1 MYISLHNHSD
11 GSLLD
16 GYQTVQEMVSRA
28 KALGMSAISLT
39 DHGTMR
45 NIIRFYEECTKNDIK
60 PIVGCEFY
68 FCPDVNIRDTS
79 LTHHLV
85 LLAMDDEGYMNL
97 KQLDTFAYNRDS
109 WLYRP
114 RVDWDALQKYNK
126 GLICLSACMASIVNT
141 ENGEE
146 WFRRYKELFHDRFYA
161 EIQPLNMEKQWKY
174 NEKVIGLAR
183 KYNVPLVVTTDAHY
197 SVPEDR
203 VYHSHWIRI
212 NNHQYHNDENYIWS
226 EDEIRKTQW
235 IPRDVIDECIESSQ
249 QIAERCNVIIPDSGS
264 HYPKYPCSNPK
275 EKVREICRSHW
286 KALVPKGKY
295 KEYAER
301 FEMEMKDLEATN
313 YLEYLLIIW
322 SVLSWCKEQHIPLG
336 EGRGCSISGTKVL
349 MWNGTVKNIED
360 IVVGDKVISH
370 TGQIREVTK
379 TFKYEVNEP
388 MTQVTVENRNPMTFT
403 CDHRILVFRGSR
415 CDKKKTTGYKY
426 CRPTC
431 SYDCRKYGSYEW
443 IPMSEVEKDDLVCFP
458 QVHLPKPSQTRIDLK
473 ELFPEVIE
481 KDGYVNVFSNDAQWD
496 KGKIPRYIDITPDLC
511 RLIGYFIGNGWATK
525 GTHKDGVSGGYK
537 LGIAFPTTHM
547 DYVDDCRRLLKQ
559 IFNADTSVKPNK
571 RNTCVQIHCYRS
583 IVAVLFAKLC
593 GVHAI
598 NKHIPDILM
607 VGNPLWAAHLIEG
620 LTRTDGSVAGGRT
633 AYDSISYN
641 LVCQIKTLWSYLGR
655 SSVIRIRNV
664 TQKNWHTSYKL
675 VLHSTSRWY
684 GDNMYHTEV
693 KDVKHIDNFKGYV
706 YDFTTD
712 IDHSYVANNVIV
724 HNSSAGCLV
733 GYLMGI
739 HKIDPIKYRTEF
751 FRFCNRERKSPADV
765 DSDLSTL
772 NRGRVIEHVRE
783 MYGNVCKVQ
792 TLGYTKDP
800 DKPSAGKEAVLKAW
814 QALYNK
820 YSGDAPMVPCE
831 EQGGSMIS
839 PSWEYNPKYK
849 IEASKYVVESI
860 DDLQDAPISLNEKQK
875 AELIDVAKH
884 FCGRI
889 DKIGVHASA
898 VLVTPDDLVNYTP
911 VEGCFSND
919 TSTGKRVYLRTACY
933 SFHELEQRGNLK
945 LDLLGL
951 NTLDLIDK
959 CIGYIGKDMN
969 LDDIPM
975 DDKQAYDMYSNG
987 NLDGV
992 FQMESPGMR
1001 KVAKE
1006 LHVSCFDDV
1015 AALVAL
1021 YRPGPLD
1028 SGMMQ
1033 QYIDGKNGASVDYLC
1048 DAYKEIT
1055 KNTFGVI
1062 VYQEQCMKL
1071 AMKMA
1076 GYSLGEADMLR
1087 KVIGRKEMTKINAAV
1102 KEFISR
1108 CMEHGYSKEIAE
1120 KVGMQIK
1127 AAGRYLFNKCLS
1139 GREYVTTHT
1148 GAKTMR
1154 PIRELYRFFH
1164 DDKYNKSRLDPWN
1177 VHGVKACS
1185 MDNDGKIVENYIV
1198 DVRES
1203 GVMPVFILVT
1213 ESGKQVRCTLNH
1225 KIPTPDGTKLLVE
1238 MSVGDSVYVS
1248 DVLNTHI
1255 EKVSAISYECD
1266 EMCYDV
1272 EMDDP
1277 YHNFVTSNGIVVCN
1291 SHSVAYGRL
1300 SYKTAYLKAHY
1311 PIQFMC
1317 ALLNTKNDNQEKV
1330 IPYLANCKGMG
1341 IKILPPDFS
1350 KGNKEWKIDGNGIRV
1365 GLTYIK
1371 GVGKELTLSVQ
1382 GDYRSLTDWNSIV
1395 EHNNSD
1401 VVKGLILSGA
1411 LDFLGKSR
1419 GWMMSN
1425 LSNTKKYVKRLQQC
1439 KERIG
1444 FYRDEY
1450 EKATNNKERAR
1461 ALRMENQ
1468 WAEKRKGVT
1477 FVECKE
1483 GHYDKAAGEI
1493 ATLGFSFSKVP
1504 DVLCGVASSVH
1515 EITTKNGNKMAMVTF
1530 KTENYGTYKGSI
1542 APFLWGHG
1550 KTRYGRNKLFVEQGK
1565 TYEFM
1570 MKKNG
1575 QYMDI
1580 VDVKEVC

>member
-16 GYQTVQEMVSRA
+16 GYQTVQEMVARA
-28 KALGMSAISLT
+28 KSLGMSAISLT

-45 NIIRFYEECTKNDIK
+45 NTIRFYEECQRNNIK

-68 FCPDVNIRDTS
+68 FCPDVNIRDKS

-85 LLAMDDEGYMNL
+85 ILAMNDEGYMNL
-97 KQLDTFAYNRDS
+97 KKLDTFAYNEDS
-109 WLYRP
+109 YYYKP
-114 RVDWDALQKYNK
+114 RIDWEALREHND

-146 WFRRYKELFHDRFYA
+146 WFKKYKELFQDRFYA
-161 EIQPLNMEKQWKY
+161 EIQPLNLEKQWAY
-174 NEKVIGLAR
+174 NDKVIGLAR

-197 SVPEDR
+197 SIPEDK

-212 NNHQYHNDENYIWS
+212 NGNQYHDDENYIWS
-226 EDEIRKTQW
+226 EDEIRNTQW
-235 IPRDVIDECIESSQ
+235 IPREVIDECIENTKR
-249 QIAERCNVIIPDSGS
+249 IAESCNVVIPDSGS

-286 KALVPKGKY
+286 RELVPKGKY

-301 FEMEMKDLEATN
+301 FEVEMKDLEATN

-379 TFKYEVNEP
+379 TFKYKVNEP

-403 CDHRILVFRGSR
+403 CDHKILVFRGSR

-431 SYDCRKYGSYEW
+431 LYPCRKYGSYEW

-458 QVHLPKPSQTRIDLK
+458 QVHLTKPNQTRIDLK
-473 ELFPEVIE
+473 GLLPEVIE

-511 RLIGYFIGNGWATK
+511 RLIGYFIGNGWTTK
-525 GTHKDGVSGGYK
+525 QVDKDGTKRGYSF
-537 LGIAFPTTHM
+537 GIAFPTTHM
-547 DYVDDCRRLLKQ
+547 KYVSDCRRLLKS
-559 IFNADTSVKPNK
+559 IFNVDTSVKPNK

-583 IVAVLFAKLC
+583 IVGMLFAKLC

-607 VGNPLWAAHLIEG
+607 TDNPLWAVHLLEG
-620 LTRTDGSVAGGRT
+620 LMRTDGSVAGGRT

-655 SSVIRIRNV
+655 SSAIRIRNV
-664 TQKNWHTSYKL
+664 THKNWHTSYKL

-712 IDHSYVANNVIV
+712 VDHSYVANNTVV

-739 HKIDPIKYRTEF
+739 HKIDPIKYHTEF
-751 FRFCNRERKSPADV
+751 FRFCNRERRSPADV

-772 NRGRVIEHVRE
+772 NRGRVIEHVKE

-814 QALYNK
+814 QALFNK
-820 YSGDAPMVPCE
+820 YKDNAPMVPCE
-831 EQGGSMIS
+831 EQGGLMID
-839 PSWEYNPKYK
+839 PSWEYNPKFK
-849 IEASKYVVESI
+849 IAASKFVESSI
-860 DDLQDAPISLNEKQK
+860 DDLQAAHISLNDEQK
-875 AELIDVAKH
+875 AELIDVARH

-889 DKIGVHASA
+889 DKVGIHASA
-898 VLVTPDDLVNYTP
+898 VLVTPDDIVNYTP
-911 VEGCFSND
+911 VEGCN
-919 TSTGKRVYLRTACY
+919 TKNKATGEREYIRIACY
-933 SFHELEQRGNLK
+933 DFHELEQRGNLK

-959 CIGYIGKDMN
+959 CMKYIGNDMN

-975 DDKQAYDMYSNG
+975 DDEKAYAMYSNG

-1033 QYIDGKNGASVDYLC
+1033 QYIDGKNGATIDYLC
-1048 DAYKEIT
+1048 DVYKEVT

-1087 KVIGRKEMTKINAAV
+1087 KVIGRKEMTKIDAAV
-1102 KEFISR
+1102 KEFITR
-1108 CMEHGYSKEIAE
+1108 CMEHGYSHEIAE

-1127 AAGRYLFNKCLS
+1127 AAGRYLFNK
-1139 GREYVTTHT
+1139 
-1148 GAKTMR
+1148 
-1154 PIRELYRFFH
+1154 
-1164 DDKYNKSRLDPWN
+1164 
-1177 VHGVKACS
+1177 
-1185 MDNDGKIVENYIV
+1185 
-1198 DVRES
+1198 
-1203 GVMPVFILVT
+1203 
-1213 ESGKQVRCTLNH
+1213 
-1225 KIPTPDGTKLLVE
+1225 
-1238 MSVGDSVYVS
+1238 
-1248 DVLNTHI
+1248 
-1255 EKVSAISYECD
+1255 
-1266 EMCYDV
+1266 
-1272 EMDDP
+1272 
-1277 YHNFVTSNGIVVCN
+1277 

-1300 SYKTAYLKAHY
+1300 SYKTAYLKAHF
-1311 PIQFMC
+1311 PVQFMC
-1317 ALLNTKNDNQEKV
+1317 ALLNTKDKQKD
-1330 IPYLANCKGMG
+1330 ILPCIANCKAMG
-1341 IKILPPDFS
+1341 IRILPPSFFE
-1350 KGNKEWKIDGNGIRV
+1350 GNREWEIVDNVSIRV

-1371 GVGKELTLSVQ
+1371 GVGKELVTEKCNAFN
-1382 GDYRSLTDWNSIV
+1382 DREMLTTWKDIVAYNS
-1395 EHNNSD
+1395 SD
-1401 VVKGLILSGA
+1401 VVKSLICAGA
-1411 LDFLGKSR
+1411 LDFLKKSR
-1419 GWMMSN
+1419 GWMMGN
-1425 LSNTKKYVKRLQQC
+1425 LLETQRFTKRMAQC
-1439 KERIG
+1439 DERFN
-1444 FYRDEY
+1444 FYRDQY
-1450 EKATNNKERAR
+1450 DHATNDKDKAR
-1461 ALRMENQ
+1461 AIRMANQ
-1468 WAEKRKGVT
+1468 WNDKINATILHEKPEVP
-1477 FVECKE
+1477 F
-1483 GHYDKAAGEI
+1483 DNAAGEMKV
-1493 ATLGFSFSKVP
+1493 LGFSFSSLP
-1504 DVLCGVASSVH
+1504 DILTGVASSVH
-1515 EITTKNGNKMAMVTF
+1515 EITTKNGNKMALVTF
-1530 KTENYGTYKGSI
+1530 KTDYGDFKGSI
-1542 APFLWGHG
+1542 APFLWGQG
-1550 KTRYGRNKLFVEQGK
+1550 KTRYGRNKLFVVQGK
-1565 TYEFM
+1565 TYDFM
-1570 MKKNG
+1570 LKKNG
-1575 QYMDI
+1575 QYTDI

>member
-16 GYQTVQEMVSRA
+16 GYQTVQEMVARA
-28 KALGMSAISLT
+28 KSLGMSAISLT

-45 NIIRFYEECTKNDIK
+45 NTIRFYEECQKNDIK

-68 FCPDVNIRDTS
+68 FCPDVNIRDKS

-85 LLAMDDEGYMNL
+85 ILAMNDEGYMNL
-97 KQLDTFAYNRDS
+97 KKLDTFAYNEDS
-109 WLYRP
+109 YYYKP
-114 RVDWDALQKYNK
+114 RIDWEALREHND

-146 WFRRYKELFHDRFYA
+146 WFKKYKELFGDRFYA
-161 EIQPLNMEKQWKY
+161 EIQPLNIEKQWEY
-174 NEKVIGLAR
+174 NDKVIELAR
-183 KYNVPLVVTTDAHY
+183 KYDAPLVVTTDAHY
-197 SVPEDR
+197 SIPEDKP
-203 VYHSHWIRI
+203 YHSHWIRI
-212 NNHQYHNDENYIWS
+212 NGNQYHDDENYIWS
-226 EDEIRKTQW
+226 EDEIRNTRW
-235 IPRDVIDECIESSQ
+235 IPQDVIEECIENTSR
-249 QIAERCNVIIPDSGS
+249 IAERCNVTIPDSGS

-286 KALVPKGKY
+286 KKLVPKGKY

-322 SVLSWCKEQHIPLG
+322 SVLSWCKEQHIPIG
-336 EGRGCSISGTKVL
+336 EGRG
-349 MWNGTVKNIED
+349 
-360 IVVGDKVISH
+360 
-370 TGQIREVTK
+370 
-379 TFKYEVNEP
+379 
-388 MTQVTVENRNPMTFT
+388 
-403 CDHRILVFRGSR
+403 
-415 CDKKKTTGYKY
+415 
-426 CRPTC
+426 
-431 SYDCRKYGSYEW
+431 
-443 IPMSEVEKDDLVCFP
+443 
-458 QVHLPKPSQTRIDLK
+458 
-473 ELFPEVIE
+473 
-481 KDGYVNVFSNDAQWD
+481 
-496 KGKIPRYIDITPDLC
+496 
-511 RLIGYFIGNGWATK
+511 
-525 GTHKDGVSGGYK
+525 
-537 LGIAFPTTHM
+537 
-547 DYVDDCRRLLKQ
+547 
-559 IFNADTSVKPNK
+559 
-571 RNTCVQIHCYRS
+571 
-583 IVAVLFAKLC
+583 
-593 GVHAI
+593 
-598 NKHIPDILM
+598 
-607 VGNPLWAAHLIEG
+607 
-620 LTRTDGSVAGGRT
+620 
-633 AYDSISYN
+633 
-641 LVCQIKTLWSYLGR
+641 
-655 SSVIRIRNV
+655 
-664 TQKNWHTSYKL
+664 
-675 VLHSTSRWY
+675 
-684 GDNMYHTEV
+684 
-693 KDVKHIDNFKGYV
+693 
-706 YDFTTD
+706 
-712 IDHSYVANNVIV
+712 
-724 HNSSAGCLV
+724 SSAGCLV

-739 HKIDPIKYRTEF
+739 HKIDPIKYHTEF
-751 FRFCNRERKSPADV
+751 FRFCNRERRSPADV

-772 NRGRVIEHVRE
+772 NRGRVIEHVKE

-814 QALYNK
+814 QALFNK
-820 YSGDAPMVPCE
+820 YKDNAPMIPCE
-831 EQGGSMIS
+831 EQGGLMID
-839 PSWEYNPKYK
+839 PSWEYNPKFK
-849 IEASKYVVESI
+849 IAASKFVESSI
-860 DDLQDAPISLNEKQK
+860 DNLQAAHISLNDEQK
-875 AELIDVAKH
+875 AELIDVARH

-889 DKIGVHASA
+889 DKVGIHASA
-898 VLVTPDDLVNYTP
+898 VLVTPDDIVNYTP
-911 VEGCFSND
+911 VEGCN
-919 TSTGKRVYLRTACY
+919 TKNKATGEREYIRIACY
-933 SFHELEQRGNLK
+933 DFHELEQRGNLK

-959 CIGYIGKDMN
+959 CMKYIGNDMN

-975 DDKQAYDMYSNG
+975 DDEKAYAMYSNG

-1087 KVIGRKEMTKINAAV
+1087 KVIGRKEMTKIDAAV

-1139 GREYVTTHT
+1139 GRECVVTHT
-1148 GAKTMR
+1148 GARTKR
-1154 PIRELYRFFH
+1154 SIRELYRFFH
-1164 DDKYNKSRLDPWN
+1164 DDKYNKSQLDPWN

-1300 SYKTAYLKAHY
+1300 SYKTAYLKAHF
-1311 PIQFMC
+1311 PVQFMC
-1317 ALLNTKNDNQEKV
+1317 ALLNTKDKQKD
-1330 IPYLANCKGMG
+1330 ILPCIANCKAMG
-1341 IKILPPDFS
+1341 IRILPPSFFE
-1350 KGNKEWKIDGNGIRV
+1350 GNREWEIVDNVSIRV

-1371 GVGKELTLSVQ
+1371 GVGKELVTEKCNAFN
-1382 GDYRSLTDWNSIV
+1382 DREMLTTWKDIVAYNS
-1395 EHNNSD
+1395 SD
-1401 VVKGLILSGA
+1401 VVKSLICAGA
-1411 LDFLGKSR
+1411 LDFLKKSR
-1419 GWMMSN
+1419 GWMMGN
-1425 LSNTKKYVKRLQQC
+1425 LLETQRFTKRMAQC
-1439 KERIG
+1439 DERFN
-1444 FYRDEY
+1444 FYRDQY
-1450 EKATNNKERAR
+1450 DHATNDKDKAR
-1461 ALRMENQ
+1461 AIRMANQ
-1468 WAEKRKGVT
+1468 WNDKINATILHEKPEVP
-1477 FVECKE
+1477 F
-1483 GHYDKAAGEI
+1483 DNAAGEMKV
-1493 ATLGFSFSKVP
+1493 LGFSFSSLP
-1504 DVLCGVASSVH
+1504 DILTGVASSVH
-1515 EITTKNGNKMAMVTF
+1515 EITTKNGNKMALVTF
-1530 KTENYGTYKGSI
+1530 KTDYGDFKGSI

-1550 KTRYGRNKLFVEQGK
+1550 KTRYGRNKLFVVQGK
-1565 TYEFM
+1565 TYDFM
-1570 MKKNG
+1570 LKKNG
-1575 QYMDI
+1575 QYTDI

>member
-28 KALGMSAISLT
+28 KSLGMPAISLT

-45 NIIRFYEECTKNDIK
+45 NIIRFYEECTRDNIK

-68 FCPDVNIRDTS
+68 FCPDVNIKDHS

-85 LLAMDDEGYMNL
+85 LLAMNDEGYMNL
-97 KQLDTFAYNRDS
+97 KRLDTFAYDENS
-109 WLYRP
+109 YYYKP
-114 RVDWDALQKYNK
+114 RIDWEALQKYSD

-146 WFRRYKELFHDRFYA
+146 WFKRYKELFQDRFYA

-174 NEKVIGLAR
+174 NDKVIGLAR

-197 SVPEDR
+197 SVSEDR
-203 VYHSHWIRI
+203 VYHSLWIRI
-212 NNHQYHNDENYIWS
+212 NNHAYHNDENYIWS

-235 IPRDVIDECIESSQ
+235 IPKEVIDECIENTER
-249 QIAERCNVIIPDSGS
+249 IAERCNVVIPDTGS

-286 KALVPKGKY
+286 KDLVPKGKY

-322 SVLSWCKEQHIPLG
+322 SVLSWCKEQNIPLG
-336 EGRGCSISGTKVL
+336 EGRG
-349 MWNGTVKNIED
+349 
-360 IVVGDKVISH
+360 
-370 TGQIREVTK
+370 
-379 TFKYEVNEP
+379 
-388 MTQVTVENRNPMTFT
+388 
-403 CDHRILVFRGSR
+403 
-415 CDKKKTTGYKY
+415 
-426 CRPTC
+426 
-431 SYDCRKYGSYEW
+431 
-443 IPMSEVEKDDLVCFP
+443 
-458 QVHLPKPSQTRIDLK
+458 
-473 ELFPEVIE
+473 
-481 KDGYVNVFSNDAQWD
+481 
-496 KGKIPRYIDITPDLC
+496 
-511 RLIGYFIGNGWATK
+511 
-525 GTHKDGVSGGYK
+525 
-537 LGIAFPTTHM
+537 
-547 DYVDDCRRLLKQ
+547 
-559 IFNADTSVKPNK
+559 
-571 RNTCVQIHCYRS
+571 
-583 IVAVLFAKLC
+583 
-593 GVHAI
+593 
-598 NKHIPDILM
+598 
-607 VGNPLWAAHLIEG
+607 
-620 LTRTDGSVAGGRT
+620 
-633 AYDSISYN
+633 
-641 LVCQIKTLWSYLGR
+641 
-655 SSVIRIRNV
+655 
-664 TQKNWHTSYKL
+664 
-675 VLHSTSRWY
+675 
-684 GDNMYHTEV
+684 
-693 KDVKHIDNFKGYV
+693 
-706 YDFTTD
+706 
-712 IDHSYVANNVIV
+712 
-724 HNSSAGCLV
+724 SSAGCLV

-739 HKIDPIKYRTEF
+739 HKIDPIKYHTEF
-751 FRFCNRERKSPADV
+751 FRFCNKERRSPADV
-765 DSDLSTL
+765 DSDISTL

-814 QALYNK
+814 QALANK
-820 YSGDAPMVPCE
+820 SYSEAPKTKKWSDRADAWIYPVDPE
-831 EQGGSMIS
+831 WEKQ
-839 PSWEYNPKYK
+839 WEYAPKYK
-849 IEASKYVVESI
+849 IEASKCVVDSI
-860 DDLQDAPISLNEKQK
+860 DDLQGASLSLDEKQK

-911 VEGCFSND
+911 VEGCYSND
-919 TSTGKRVYLRTACY
+919 TSTGKREYLRTACY

-959 CIGYIGKDMN
+959 CMGYIGKDMN

-1006 LHVSCFDDV
+1006 LHVSCFGDV

-1033 QYIDGKNGASVDYLC
+1033 QYIDGKNGASIDYLC

-1087 KVIGRKEMTKINAAV
+1087 KVIGRKEMTKIDAAV

-1108 CMEHGYSKEIAE
+1108 CMNHGYSKKIAE

-1127 AAGRYLFNKCLS
+1127 AAGRYLFNK
-1139 GREYVTTHT
+1139 
-1148 GAKTMR
+1148 
-1154 PIRELYRFFH
+1154 
-1164 DDKYNKSRLDPWN
+1164 
-1177 VHGVKACS
+1177 
-1185 MDNDGKIVENYIV
+1185 
-1198 DVRES
+1198 
-1203 GVMPVFILVT
+1203 
-1213 ESGKQVRCTLNH
+1213 
-1225 KIPTPDGTKLLVE
+1225 
-1238 MSVGDSVYVS
+1238 
-1248 DVLNTHI
+1248 
-1255 EKVSAISYECD
+1255 
-1266 EMCYDV
+1266 
-1272 EMDDP
+1272 
-1277 YHNFVTSNGIVVCN
+1277 

-1311 PIQFMC
+1311 PVQFMC
-1317 ALLNTKNDNQEKV
+1317 ALLNTKNDNQDKV
-1330 IPYLANCKGMG
+1330 ISYLANCKEMG

-1350 KGNKEWKIDGNGIRV
+1350 VGNKEWQIEGNCIRV

-1371 GVGKELTLSVQ
+1371 GVGKELALSVQ
-1382 GDYRSLTDWNSIV
+1382 EETNCDYSSLTDWNSIV
-1395 EHNNSD
+1395 EHNNSG
-1401 VVKGLILSGA
+1401 VVKGLIQAGA
-1411 LDFLGKSR
+1411 LDFLNKSR

-1425 LSNTKKYVKRLQQC
+1425 LSNTQKYVKRLQQC

-1450 EKATNNKERAR
+1450 EKATNDKERAR

-1468 WAEKRKGVT
+1468 WAEKRNSVN

-1483 GHYDKAAGEI
+1483 KPLDKAAGEI

-1515 EITTKNGNKMAMVTF
+1515 EITTKNGNKMALVTF
-1530 KTENYGTYKGSI
+1530 MTEDYGTYKGSI

-1550 KTRYGRNKLFVEQGK
+1550 KTRYGRDKLFVEQGK

-1570 MKKNG
+1570 MKKNK

>member
-45 NIIRFYEECTKNDIK
+45 NIIRFYEECTRNDIK
-60 PIVGCEFY
+60 PIIGCEFY
-68 FCPDVNIRDTS
+68 FCPDVSIRDKS

-85 LLAMDDEGYMNL
+85 LLAMNDEGYMNL
-97 KQLDTFAYNRDS
+97 KKLDTFAYNRDS
-109 WLYRP
+109 WLYKP
-114 RVDWDALQKYNK
+114 RIDWNALQKYND

-146 WFRRYKELFHDRFYA
+146 WFKKYKELFQGRFYA

-183 KYNVPLVVTTDAHY
+183 KYDVPLVVTTDAHY

-203 VYHSHWIRI
+203 VYHSHWILI
-212 NNHQYHNDENYIWS
+212 NNNQYHNDENHIWS

-235 IPRDVIDECIESSQ
+235 IPQDTINECIESTEK
-249 QIAERCNVIIPDSGS
+249 IAERCNVIIPDSGS

-286 KALVPKGKY
+286 KKLVPKGEY

-322 SVLSWCKEQHIPLG
+322 SVLEWCRKQNIPTG
-336 EGRGCSISGTKVL
+336 EGRG
-349 MWNGTVKNIED
+349 
-360 IVVGDKVISH
+360 
-370 TGQIREVTK
+370 
-379 TFKYEVNEP
+379 
-388 MTQVTVENRNPMTFT
+388 
-403 CDHRILVFRGSR
+403 
-415 CDKKKTTGYKY
+415 
-426 CRPTC
+426 
-431 SYDCRKYGSYEW
+431 
-443 IPMSEVEKDDLVCFP
+443 
-458 QVHLPKPSQTRIDLK
+458 
-473 ELFPEVIE
+473 
-481 KDGYVNVFSNDAQWD
+481 
-496 KGKIPRYIDITPDLC
+496 
-511 RLIGYFIGNGWATK
+511 
-525 GTHKDGVSGGYK
+525 
-537 LGIAFPTTHM
+537 
-547 DYVDDCRRLLKQ
+547 
-559 IFNADTSVKPNK
+559 
-571 RNTCVQIHCYRS
+571 
-583 IVAVLFAKLC
+583 
-593 GVHAI
+593 
-598 NKHIPDILM
+598 
-607 VGNPLWAAHLIEG
+607 
-620 LTRTDGSVAGGRT
+620 
-633 AYDSISYN
+633 
-641 LVCQIKTLWSYLGR
+641 
-655 SSVIRIRNV
+655 
-664 TQKNWHTSYKL
+664 
-675 VLHSTSRWY
+675 
-684 GDNMYHTEV
+684 
-693 KDVKHIDNFKGYV
+693 
-706 YDFTTD
+706 
-712 IDHSYVANNVIV
+712 
-724 HNSSAGCLV
+724 SSAGCLV

-739 HKIDPIKYRTEF
+739 HKIDPIKYHTEF

-1087 KVIGRKEMTKINAAV
+1087 KVIGRKEMTKIDAAV

-1108 CMEHGYSKEIAE
+1108 CMEHGYSEQIAE

-1139 GREYVTTHT
+1139 GREHVTTHT
-1148 GAKTMR
+1148 GAKTR
-1154 PIRELYRFFH
+1154 RSIRELYRFFH
-1164 DDKYNKSRLDPWN
+1164 DDKYNKHQLDPWG
-1177 VHGVKACS
+1177 VHGIKACS
-1185 MDNDGKIVENYIV
+1185 MNNDGKIVENYIV

-1203 GVMPVFILVT
+1203 GVMPVFILET
-1213 ESGKQVRCTLNH
+1213 ESGNRVKCTLNH
-1225 KIPTPDGTKLLVE
+1225 KIPTPHGTRLLVE
-1238 MSVGDSVYVS
+1238 LSVGDSVYVS
-1248 DVLNTHI
+1248 GVLDTHI
-1255 EKVSAISYECD
+1255 ESIVSIIYECD

-1272 EMDDP
+1272 EMDNP
-1277 YHNFVTSNGIVVCN
+1277 YHNFVTGNGIVVCN

-1311 PIQFMC
+1311 PVQFMC

-1330 IPYLANCKGMG
+1330 IPYLSNCKEMG
-1341 IKILPPDFS
+1341 IKILHPDFS
-1350 KGNKEWKIDGNGIRV
+1350 KGNKEWQIEANAVRV

-1371 GVGKELTLSVQ
+1371 GVGKELALSVQ
-1382 GDYRSLTDWNSIV
+1382 DETNCDYCSLTDWNSIV

-1401 VVKGLILSGA
+1401 VVKGLIQAGA

-1425 LSNTKKYVKRLQQC
+1425 LPSTKKYVKRLQQC

-1450 EKATNNKERAR
+1450 EKATNDKERAR
-1461 ALRMENQ
+1461 ALRMMNQ
-1468 WAEKRKGVT
+1468 WAEKRKGVAFT
-1477 FVECKE
+1477 ECKE

-1515 EITTKNGNKMAMVTF
+1515 EITTKNGNKMALVTF
-1530 KTENYGTYKGSI
+1530 KTEDYGTYKGSI

-1575 QYMDI
+1575 QYTDI

>member
-16 GYQTVQEMVSRA
+16 GYQTVQEMVARA
-28 KALGMSAISLT
+28 KSLGMSAISLT

-45 NIIRFYEECTKNDIK
+45 NTIRFYEECQRNNIK

-68 FCPDVNIRDTS
+68 FCPDVNIRDKS

-85 LLAMDDEGYMNL
+85 ILAMNDEGYMNL
-97 KQLDTFAYNRDS
+97 KKLDTFAYNEDS
-109 WLYRP
+109 YYYKP
-114 RVDWDALQKYNK
+114 RIDWEALREHND

-146 WFRRYKELFHDRFYA
+146 WFKKYKELFGDRFYA
-161 EIQPLNMEKQWKY
+161 EIQPLNIEKQWEY
-174 NEKVIGLAR
+174 NDKVIELAR
-183 KYNVPLVVTTDAHY
+183 KYDTPLVVTTDAHY
-197 SVPEDR
+197 SIPEDKP
-203 VYHSHWIRI
+203 YHSHWIRI
-212 NNHQYHNDENYIWS
+212 NGNQYHDDENYIWS
-226 EDEIRKTQW
+226 EDEIRNTRW
-235 IPRDVIDECIESSQ
+235 IPQDVIEECIENTSR
-249 QIAERCNVIIPDSGS
+249 IAERCNVTIPDSGS

-286 KALVPKGKY
+286 KKLVPKGKY

-322 SVLSWCKEQHIPLG
+322 SVLSWCKEQHIPIG
-336 EGRGCSISGTKVL
+336 EGRG
-349 MWNGTVKNIED
+349 
-360 IVVGDKVISH
+360 
-370 TGQIREVTK
+370 
-379 TFKYEVNEP
+379 
-388 MTQVTVENRNPMTFT
+388 
-403 CDHRILVFRGSR
+403 
-415 CDKKKTTGYKY
+415 
-426 CRPTC
+426 
-431 SYDCRKYGSYEW
+431 
-443 IPMSEVEKDDLVCFP
+443 
-458 QVHLPKPSQTRIDLK
+458 
-473 ELFPEVIE
+473 
-481 KDGYVNVFSNDAQWD
+481 
-496 KGKIPRYIDITPDLC
+496 
-511 RLIGYFIGNGWATK
+511 
-525 GTHKDGVSGGYK
+525 
-537 LGIAFPTTHM
+537 
-547 DYVDDCRRLLKQ
+547 
-559 IFNADTSVKPNK
+559 
-571 RNTCVQIHCYRS
+571 
-583 IVAVLFAKLC
+583 
-593 GVHAI
+593 
-598 NKHIPDILM
+598 
-607 VGNPLWAAHLIEG
+607 
-620 LTRTDGSVAGGRT
+620 
-633 AYDSISYN
+633 
-641 LVCQIKTLWSYLGR
+641 
-655 SSVIRIRNV
+655 
-664 TQKNWHTSYKL
+664 
-675 VLHSTSRWY
+675 
-684 GDNMYHTEV
+684 
-693 KDVKHIDNFKGYV
+693 
-706 YDFTTD
+706 
-712 IDHSYVANNVIV
+712 
-724 HNSSAGCLV
+724 SSAGCLV

-739 HKIDPIKYRTEF
+739 HKIDPIKYHTEF
-751 FRFCNRERKSPADV
+751 FRFCNRERRSPADV

-772 NRGRVIEHVRE
+772 NRGRVIEHVKE

-814 QALYNK
+814 QSLFNK
-820 YSGDAPMVPCE
+820 YKDNAPMVPCE
-831 EQGGSMIS
+831 EQGGLMID
-839 PSWEYNPKYK
+839 PSWEYNPKFK
-849 IEASKYVVESI
+849 IAASKFVESSI
-860 DDLQDAPISLNEKQK
+860 DDLQAAHISLNDEQK
-875 AELIDVAKH
+875 AELIDVARH

-889 DKIGVHASA
+889 DKVGIHASA
-898 VLVTPDDLVNYTP
+898 VLVTPDDIVNYTP
-911 VEGCFSND
+911 VEGCN
-919 TSTGKRVYLRTACY
+919 TKNKATGEREYIRIACY
-933 SFHELEQRGNLK
+933 DFHELEQRGNLK

-959 CIGYIGKDMN
+959 CMKYIGNDMN

-975 DDKQAYDMYSNG
+975 DDEKAYAMYSNG

-1033 QYIDGKNGASVDYLC
+1033 QYIDGKNGATIDYLC
-1048 DAYKEIT
+1048 NVYKEVT

-1087 KVIGRKEMTKINAAV
+1087 KVIGRKEMTKIDAAV
-1102 KEFISR
+1102 KEFITR
-1108 CMEHGYSKEIAE
+1108 CMENGYSHEIAE

-1139 GREYVTTHT
+1139 GRECVVTHT
-1148 GAKTMR
+1148 GARTKR
-1154 PIRELYRFFH
+1154 SIRELYRFFH
-1164 DDKYNKSRLDPWN
+1164 DDKYNKSQLDPWN

-1300 SYKTAYLKAHY
+1300 SYKTAYLKAHF
-1311 PIQFMC
+1311 PVQFMC
-1317 ALLNTKNDNQEKV
+1317 ALLNTKDKQKD
-1330 IPYLANCKGMG
+1330 ILPCIANCKAMG
-1341 IKILPPDFS
+1341 IRILPPSFFE
-1350 KGNKEWKIDGNGIRV
+1350 GNREWEIVDNVSIRV

-1371 GVGKELTLSVQ
+1371 GVGKELVTEKCNAFN
-1382 GDYRSLTDWNSIV
+1382 DREMLTTWKDIVAYNS
-1395 EHNNSD
+1395 SD
-1401 VVKGLILSGA
+1401 VVKSLICAGA
-1411 LDFLGKSR
+1411 LDFLKKSR
-1419 GWMMSN
+1419 GWMMGN
-1425 LSNTKKYVKRLQQC
+1425 LLETQRFTKRMAQC
-1439 KERIG
+1439 DERFN
-1444 FYRDEY
+1444 FYRDQY
-1450 EKATNNKERAR
+1450 DHATNDKDKAR
-1461 ALRMENQ
+1461 AIRMANQ
-1468 WAEKRKGVT
+1468 WNDKINATILHEKPEVP
-1477 FVECKE
+1477 F
-1483 GHYDKAAGEI
+1483 DNAAGEI
-1493 ATLGFSFSKVP
+1493 KVLGFSFSSLP
-1504 DVLCGVASSVH
+1504 DILTGVASSVH
-1515 EITTKNGNKMAMVTF
+1515 EITTKNGNKMALVTF
-1530 KTENYGTYKGSI
+1530 KTNYGDFKGSI
-1542 APFLWGHG
+1542 APFLWGQG
-1550 KTRYGRNKLFVEQGK
+1550 KTRYGRNKLFVVQGK
-1565 TYEFM
+1565 TYDFM
-1570 MKKNG
+1570 LKKNG
-1575 QYMDI
+1575 QYTDI

>member
-28 KALGMSAISLT
+28 KALNMPAISLT

-45 NIIRFYEECTKNDIK
+45 NIIRFYEECTGNDIK

-68 FCPDVNIRDTS
+68 FCPDVTIRDHS

-85 LLAMDDEGYMNL
+85 LLAMNDEGYMNL
-97 KQLDTFAYNRDS
+97 KRLDTFAYNEDS
-109 WLYRP
+109 YYYKP
-114 RVDWDALQKYNK
+114 RIDWETLQEYSK

-146 WFRRYKELFHDRFYA
+146 WFRKYKELFGDRFYA

-174 NEKVIGLAR
+174 NDKVIGLAR

-197 SVPEDR
+197 SVSEDR
-203 VYHSHWIRI
+203 VYHSLWIRI
-212 NNHQYHNDENYIWS
+212 NNHAYHNDENYIWS

-235 IPRDVIDECIESSQ
+235 IPKEVIDECIENTER
-249 QIAERCNVIIPDSGS
+249 IAERCNVTIPDSGS

-286 KALVPKGKY
+286 KELVPKGKY

-322 SVLSWCKEQHIPLG
+322 SVLSWCKEQNIPVG
-336 EGRGCSISGTKVL
+336 EGRG
-349 MWNGTVKNIED
+349 
-360 IVVGDKVISH
+360 
-370 TGQIREVTK
+370 
-379 TFKYEVNEP
+379 
-388 MTQVTVENRNPMTFT
+388 
-403 CDHRILVFRGSR
+403 
-415 CDKKKTTGYKY
+415 
-426 CRPTC
+426 
-431 SYDCRKYGSYEW
+431 
-443 IPMSEVEKDDLVCFP
+443 
-458 QVHLPKPSQTRIDLK
+458 
-473 ELFPEVIE
+473 
-481 KDGYVNVFSNDAQWD
+481 
-496 KGKIPRYIDITPDLC
+496 
-511 RLIGYFIGNGWATK
+511 
-525 GTHKDGVSGGYK
+525 
-537 LGIAFPTTHM
+537 
-547 DYVDDCRRLLKQ
+547 
-559 IFNADTSVKPNK
+559 
-571 RNTCVQIHCYRS
+571 
-583 IVAVLFAKLC
+583 
-593 GVHAI
+593 
-598 NKHIPDILM
+598 
-607 VGNPLWAAHLIEG
+607 
-620 LTRTDGSVAGGRT
+620 
-633 AYDSISYN
+633 
-641 LVCQIKTLWSYLGR
+641 
-655 SSVIRIRNV
+655 SS
-664 TQKNWHTSYKL
+664 S
-675 VLHSTSRWY
+675 
-684 GDNMYHTEV
+684 
-693 KDVKHIDNFKGYV
+693 
-706 YDFTTD
+706 
-712 IDHSYVANNVIV
+712 
-724 HNSSAGCLV
+724 GCLV

-739 HKIDPIKYRTEF
+739 HKIDPIKYHTEF

-765 DSDLSTL
+765 DSDISTL

-814 QALYNK
+814 QALANK
-820 YSGDAPMVPCE
+820 SYSEAPRTKKWSDRADAWIYPVDPE
-831 EQGGSMIS
+831 WEKQ
-839 PSWEYNPKYK
+839 WEYAPKYK
-849 IEASKYVVESI
+849 TEASKCVVDSI
-860 DDLQDAPISLNEKQK
+860 DDLQDAPISLNEKEK

-911 VEGCFSND
+911 IEGCYSND
-919 TSTGKRVYLRTACY
+919 TSTGKREYLRTACY

-959 CIGYIGKDMN
+959 CMGYIGKDMN

-1006 LHVSCFDDV
+1006 LHVSCFGDV

-1033 QYIDGKNGASVDYLC
+1033 QYIDGKNGASIDYLC

-1087 KVIGRKEMTKINAAV
+1087 KVIGRKEMTKIDAAV

-1139 GREYVTTHT
+1139 GREYIITHT
-1148 GAKTMR
+1148 GAKTKR
-1154 PIRELYRFFH
+1154 SIRELYRFFH
-1164 DDKYNKSRLDPWN
+1164 DNKYNKHQLDPYG

-1185 MDNDGKIVENYIV
+1185 MNNNGKIVENYIV

-1203 GVMPVFILVT
+1203 GIMPMFILET

-1225 KIPTPDGTKLLVE
+1225 KIPTPHGIKLLVE
-1238 MSVGDSVYVS
+1238 LSVGDSVYVS
-1248 DVLNTHI
+1248 DVLDTHI
-1255 EKVSAISYECD
+1255 ERVASITYECD

-1272 EMDDP
+1272 EMDNP
-1277 YHNFVTSNGIVVCN
+1277 YHNFVTGNGVVVCN

-1311 PIQFMC
+1311 PVQFMC
-1317 ALLNTKNDNQEKV
+1317 ALLNTKNDNQDKV
-1330 IPYLANCKGMG
+1330 ISYLANCKEMG

-1350 KGNKEWKIDGNGIRV
+1350 VGNKEWQIEGNCIRV

-1371 GVGKELTLSVQ
+1371 GVGKELALSVQ
-1382 GDYRSLTDWNSIV
+1382 EETNCDYSSLTDWNSIV
-1395 EHNNSD
+1395 EHNNSG
-1401 VVKGLILSGA
+1401 VVKGLIQAGA
-1411 LDFLGKSR
+1411 LDFLNKSR

-1425 LSNTKKYVKRLQQC
+1425 LSNTQKYVKRLQQC

-1450 EKATNNKERAR
+1450 EKATNDKEKAR

-1468 WAEKRKGVT
+1468 WAEKRNSVE

-1483 GHYDKAAGEI
+1483 KPLDKAAGEI

-1515 EITTKNGNKMAMVTF
+1515 EITTKNGNKMALVTF
-1530 KTENYGTYKGSI
+1530 TTEDYGTYKGSI

-1550 KTRYGRNKLFVEQGK
+1550 KTRYGRDKLFVEQGK

-1570 MKKNG
+1570 MKKNK

>member
-16 GYQTVQEMVSRA
+16 GYQTVQEMVARA
-28 KALGMSAISLT
+28 KSLGMSAISLT

-45 NIIRFYEECTKNDIK
+45 NTIRFYEECQRNNIK

-68 FCPDVNIRDTS
+68 FCPDVNIRDKS

-85 LLAMDDEGYMNL
+85 ILAMNDEGYMNL
-97 KQLDTFAYNRDS
+97 KKLDTFAYNEDS
-109 WLYRP
+109 YYYKP
-114 RVDWDALQKYNK
+114 RIDWEALREHND

-146 WFRRYKELFHDRFYA
+146 WFKKYKELFGDRFYA
-161 EIQPLNMEKQWKY
+161 EIQPLNIEKQWEY
-174 NEKVIGLAR
+174 NDKVIELAR
-183 KYNVPLVVTTDAHY
+183 KYDTPLVVTTDAHY
-197 SVPEDR
+197 SIPEDKP
-203 VYHSHWIRI
+203 YHSHWIRI
-212 NNHQYHNDENYIWS
+212 NGNQYHDDENYIWS
-226 EDEIRKTQW
+226 EDEIRNTRW
-235 IPRDVIDECIESSQ
+235 IPQDVIEECIENTSR
-249 QIAERCNVIIPDSGS
+249 IAERCNVTIPDSGS

-286 KALVPKGKY
+286 KKLVPKGKY

-322 SVLSWCKEQHIPLG
+322 SVLSWCKEQHIPIG
-336 EGRGCSISGTKVL
+336 EGRG
-349 MWNGTVKNIED
+349 
-360 IVVGDKVISH
+360 
-370 TGQIREVTK
+370 
-379 TFKYEVNEP
+379 
-388 MTQVTVENRNPMTFT
+388 
-403 CDHRILVFRGSR
+403 
-415 CDKKKTTGYKY
+415 
-426 CRPTC
+426 
-431 SYDCRKYGSYEW
+431 
-443 IPMSEVEKDDLVCFP
+443 
-458 QVHLPKPSQTRIDLK
+458 
-473 ELFPEVIE
+473 
-481 KDGYVNVFSNDAQWD
+481 
-496 KGKIPRYIDITPDLC
+496 
-511 RLIGYFIGNGWATK
+511 
-525 GTHKDGVSGGYK
+525 
-537 LGIAFPTTHM
+537 
-547 DYVDDCRRLLKQ
+547 
-559 IFNADTSVKPNK
+559 
-571 RNTCVQIHCYRS
+571 
-583 IVAVLFAKLC
+583 
-593 GVHAI
+593 
-598 NKHIPDILM
+598 
-607 VGNPLWAAHLIEG
+607 
-620 LTRTDGSVAGGRT
+620 
-633 AYDSISYN
+633 
-641 LVCQIKTLWSYLGR
+641 
-655 SSVIRIRNV
+655 
-664 TQKNWHTSYKL
+664 
-675 VLHSTSRWY
+675 
-684 GDNMYHTEV
+684 
-693 KDVKHIDNFKGYV
+693 
-706 YDFTTD
+706 
-712 IDHSYVANNVIV
+712 
-724 HNSSAGCLV
+724 SSAGCLV

-739 HKIDPIKYRTEF
+739 HKIDPIKYHTEF
-751 FRFCNRERKSPADV
+751 FRFCNRERRSPADV

-772 NRGRVIEHVRE
+772 NRGRVIEHVKE

-814 QALYNK
+814 QSLFNK
-820 YSGDAPMVPCE
+820 YKDNAPMVPCE
-831 EQGGSMIS
+831 EQGGLMID
-839 PSWEYNPKYK
+839 PSWEYNPKFK
-849 IEASKYVVESI
+849 IAASKFVESSI
-860 DDLQDAPISLNEKQK
+860 DDLQAAHISLNDEQK

-889 DKIGVHASA
+889 DKVGIHASA
-898 VLVTPDDLVNYTP
+898 VLVTPDDIVNYTP
-911 VEGCFSND
+911 VEGCN
-919 TSTGKRVYLRTACY
+919 TKNKATGEREYIRIACY
-933 SFHELEQRGNLK
+933 DFHELEQRGNLK

-959 CIGYIGKDMN
+959 CMKYIGNDMN

-975 DDKQAYDMYSNG
+975 DDEKAYAMYSNG

-1033 QYIDGKNGASVDYLC
+1033 QYIDGKNGATIDYLC
-1048 DAYKEIT
+1048 NVYKEVT

-1087 KVIGRKEMTKINAAV
+1087 KVIGRKEMTKIDAAV
-1102 KEFISR
+1102 KEFITR
-1108 CMEHGYSKEIAE
+1108 CMENGYSHEIAE

-1139 GREYVTTHT
+1139 GRECVVTHT
-1148 GAKTMR
+1148 GARTKR
-1154 PIRELYRFFH
+1154 SIRELYRFFH
-1164 DDKYNKSRLDPWN
+1164 DDKYNKSQLDPWN

-1300 SYKTAYLKAHY
+1300 SYKTAYLKAHF
-1311 PIQFMC
+1311 PVQFMC
-1317 ALLNTKNDNQEKV
+1317 ALLNTKDKQKD
-1330 IPYLANCKGMG
+1330 ILPCIANCKAMG
-1341 IKILPPDFS
+1341 IRILPPSFFE
-1350 KGNKEWKIDGNGIRV
+1350 GNREWEIVDNVSIRV

-1371 GVGKELTLSVQ
+1371 GVGKELVTEKCNAFN
-1382 GDYRSLTDWNSIV
+1382 DREMLTTWKDIVAYNS
-1395 EHNNSD
+1395 SD
-1401 VVKGLILSGA
+1401 VVKSLICAGA
-1411 LDFLGKSR
+1411 LDFLKKSR
-1419 GWMMSN
+1419 GWMMGN
-1425 LSNTKKYVKRLQQC
+1425 LLETQRFTKRMAQC
-1439 KERIG
+1439 DERFN
-1444 FYRDEY
+1444 FYRDQY
-1450 EKATNNKERAR
+1450 DHATNDKDKAR
-1461 ALRMENQ
+1461 AIRMANQ
-1468 WAEKRKGVT
+1468 WNDKINATILHEKPEVP
-1477 FVECKE
+1477 F
-1483 GHYDKAAGEI
+1483 DNAAGEMKV
-1493 ATLGFSFSKVP
+1493 LGFSFSSLP
-1504 DVLCGVASSVH
+1504 DILTGVASSVH
-1515 EITTKNGNKMAMVTF
+1515 EITTKNGNKMALVTF
-1530 KTENYGTYKGSI
+1530 KTDYGDFKGSI

-1550 KTRYGRNKLFVEQGK
+1550 KTRYGRNKLFVVQGK
-1565 TYEFM
+1565 TYDFM
-1570 MKKNG
+1570 LKKNG
-1575 QYMDI
+1575 QYTDI

>member
-16 GYQTVQEMVSRA
+16 GYQTVQEMVARA
-28 KALGMSAISLT
+28 KSLGMSAISLT

-45 NIIRFYEECTKNDIK
+45 NTIRFYEECQKNDIK

-68 FCPDVNIRDTS
+68 FCPDVNIRDKS

-85 LLAMDDEGYMNL
+85 ILAMNDEGYMNL
-97 KQLDTFAYNRDS
+97 KKLDTFAYNEDS
-109 WLYRP
+109 YYYKP
-114 RVDWDALQKYNK
+114 RIDWEALREHND

-141 ENGEE
+141 EDGEE
-146 WFRRYKELFHDRFYA
+146 WFKKYKELFGDRFYA
-161 EIQPLNMEKQWKY
+161 EIQPLNIEKQWEY
-174 NEKVIGLAR
+174 NDKVIELAR
-183 KYNVPLVVTTDAHY
+183 KYDAPLVVTTDAHY
-197 SVPEDR
+197 SIPEDKP
-203 VYHSHWIRI
+203 YHSHWIRI
-212 NNHQYHNDENYIWS
+212 NGNQYHDDENYIWS
-226 EDEIRKTQW
+226 EDEIRNTRW
-235 IPRDVIDECIESSQ
+235 IPQDVIEECIENTSR
-249 QIAERCNVIIPDSGS
+249 IAERCNVTIPDSGS

-286 KALVPKGKY
+286 KKLVPKGKY

-322 SVLSWCKEQHIPLG
+322 SVLSWCKEQHIPIG
-336 EGRGCSISGTKVL
+336 EGRG
-349 MWNGTVKNIED
+349 
-360 IVVGDKVISH
+360 
-370 TGQIREVTK
+370 
-379 TFKYEVNEP
+379 
-388 MTQVTVENRNPMTFT
+388 
-403 CDHRILVFRGSR
+403 
-415 CDKKKTTGYKY
+415 
-426 CRPTC
+426 
-431 SYDCRKYGSYEW
+431 
-443 IPMSEVEKDDLVCFP
+443 
-458 QVHLPKPSQTRIDLK
+458 
-473 ELFPEVIE
+473 
-481 KDGYVNVFSNDAQWD
+481 
-496 KGKIPRYIDITPDLC
+496 
-511 RLIGYFIGNGWATK
+511 
-525 GTHKDGVSGGYK
+525 
-537 LGIAFPTTHM
+537 
-547 DYVDDCRRLLKQ
+547 
-559 IFNADTSVKPNK
+559 
-571 RNTCVQIHCYRS
+571 
-583 IVAVLFAKLC
+583 
-593 GVHAI
+593 
-598 NKHIPDILM
+598 
-607 VGNPLWAAHLIEG
+607 
-620 LTRTDGSVAGGRT
+620 
-633 AYDSISYN
+633 
-641 LVCQIKTLWSYLGR
+641 
-655 SSVIRIRNV
+655 
-664 TQKNWHTSYKL
+664 
-675 VLHSTSRWY
+675 
-684 GDNMYHTEV
+684 
-693 KDVKHIDNFKGYV
+693 
-706 YDFTTD
+706 
-712 IDHSYVANNVIV
+712 
-724 HNSSAGCLV
+724 SSAGCLV

-739 HKIDPIKYRTEF
+739 HKIDPIKYHTEF
-751 FRFCNRERKSPADV
+751 FRFCNRERRSPADV

-772 NRGRVIEHVRE
+772 NRGRVIEHVKE

-814 QALYNK
+814 QALFNK
-820 YSGDAPMVPCE
+820 YKDNAPMVPCE
-831 EQGGSMIS
+831 EQGGLMID
-839 PSWEYNPKYK
+839 PSWEYNPKFK
-849 IEASKYVVESI
+849 IAASKFVESSI
-860 DDLQDAPISLNEKQK
+860 DNLQAAHISLNDEQK
-875 AELIDVAKH
+875 AELIDVARH

-889 DKIGVHASA
+889 DKVGIHASA
-898 VLVTPDDLVNYTP
+898 VLVTPDDIVNYTP
-911 VEGCFSND
+911 VEGCN
-919 TSTGKRVYLRTACY
+919 TKNKATGEREYIRIACY
-933 SFHELEQRGNLK
+933 DFHELEQRGNLK

-959 CIGYIGKDMN
+959 CMKYIGNDMN

-975 DDKQAYDMYSNG
+975 DDEKAYAMYSNG

-1033 QYIDGKNGASVDYLC
+1033 QYIDGKNGATIDYLC
-1048 DAYKEIT
+1048 NVYKEVT

-1087 KVIGRKEMTKINAAV
+1087 KVIGRKEMTKIDAAV
-1102 KEFISR
+1102 KEFITR
-1108 CMEHGYSKEIAE
+1108 CMENGYSHEIAE

-1139 GREYVTTHT
+1139 GRECVVTHT
-1148 GAKTMR
+1148 GARTKR
-1154 PIRELYRFFH
+1154 SIRELYRFFH
-1164 DDKYNKSRLDPWN
+1164 DDKYNKSQLDPWN

-1300 SYKTAYLKAHY
+1300 SYKTAYLKAHF
-1311 PIQFMC
+1311 PVQFMC
-1317 ALLNTKNDNQEKV
+1317 ALLNTKDKQKD
-1330 IPYLANCKGMG
+1330 ILPCIANCKAMG
-1341 IKILPPDFS
+1341 IRILPPSFFE
-1350 KGNKEWKIDGNGIRV
+1350 GNREWEIVDNVSIRV

-1371 GVGKELTLSVQ
+1371 GVGKELVTEKCNAFN
-1382 GDYRSLTDWNSIV
+1382 DREMLTTWKDIVAYNS
-1395 EHNNSD
+1395 SD
-1401 VVKGLILSGA
+1401 VVKSLICAGA
-1411 LDFLGKSR
+1411 LDFLKKSR
-1419 GWMMSN
+1419 GWMMGN
-1425 LSNTKKYVKRLQQC
+1425 LLETQRFTKRMAQC
-1439 KERIG
+1439 DERFN
-1444 FYRDEY
+1444 FYRDQY
-1450 EKATNNKERAR
+1450 DHATNDKDKAR
-1461 ALRMENQ
+1461 AIRMANQ
-1468 WAEKRKGVT
+1468 WNDKINATILHEKPEVP
-1477 FVECKE
+1477 F
-1483 GHYDKAAGEI
+1483 DNAAGEI
-1493 ATLGFSFSKVP
+1493 KVLGFSFSSLP
-1504 DVLCGVASSVH
+1504 DILTGVASSVH
-1515 EITTKNGNKMAMVTF
+1515 EITTKNGNKMALVTF
-1530 KTENYGTYKGSI
+1530 KTNYGDFKGSI
-1542 APFLWGHG
+1542 APFLWGQG
-1550 KTRYGRNKLFVEQGK
+1550 KTRYGRNKLFVVQGK
-1565 TYEFM
+1565 TYDFM
-1570 MKKNG
+1570 LKKNG
-1575 QYMDI
+1575 QYTDI